1 MLRDYKYFMDYRRR
15 NFTQLSAVIRH
26 DTAEA
31 FKKKLK
37 DDELS
42 YANWLK
48 LRIDE
53 YLNNK
58 EDIDHDH
65 EGCKE
70 TSSN

>member
-37 DDELS
+37 DDGLS

-53 YLNNK
+53 YLNNE
-58 EDIDHDH
+58 EDKNHDR
-65 EGCKE
+65 EGCEE